1 MPLRG
6 CLLSIL
12 LLGTPVAAQ
21 PADSGDLIRV
31 LQQRHCPD
39 CRLADADL
47 VHADLRDA
55 HLAGARLQRANL
67 GEARLDGADL
77 SGSDLLHQPEGGP
90 LRGADLRGSCLYG
103 TDLRH
108 ADLSG
113 ARLDAGPDHHWQ
125 GARASVVVSAATR
138 PCTTPA
144 LTLPAQVAGWKRRGC
159 STPPSWKIPGGVELG
174 GARLSRGEQASMICR
189 KGPCSCRIARAAG

>member
-12 LLGTPVAAQ
+12 LLGAPVAAQ
-21 PADSGDLIRV
+21 PSDPGDLIRV

-55 HLAGARLQRANL
+55 QLAGARLQRANL

-77 SGSDLLHQPEGGP
+77 SGSNLSFTS
-90 LRGADLRGSCLYG
+90 LRGAPLRAEYRL
-103 TDLRH
+103 
-108 ADLSG
+108 LSG
-113 ARLDAGPDHHWQ
+113 
-125 GARASVVVSAATR
+125 
-138 PCTTPA
+138 
-144 LTLPAQVAGWKRRGC
+144 
-159 STPPSWKIPGGVELG
+159 
-174 GARLSRGEQASMICR
+174 
-189 KGPCSCRIARAAG
+189 

>member
-77 SGSDLLHQPEGGP
+77 SGSDLSFTS
-90 LRGADLRGSCLYG
+90 LRGPHCVVRICEAAACM
-103 TDLRH
+103 
-108 ADLSG
+108 
-113 ARLDAGPDHHWQ
+113 GP
-125 GARASVVVSAATR
+125 
-138 PCTTPA
+138 
-144 LTLPAQVAGWKRRGC
+144 
-159 STPPSWKIPGGVELG
+159 I
-174 GARLSRGEQASMICR
+174 
-189 KGPCSCRIARAAG
+189 

>member
-12 LLGTPVAAQ
+12 AGDSAAQ
-21 PADSGDLIRV
+21 PADSEIRV

-77 SGSDLLHQPEGGP
+77 SGSDLSFTSLRGAS
-90 LRGADLRGSCLYG
+90 LRGADLRGSRLS
-103 TDLRH
+103 DLTQKS
-108 ADLSG
+108 AFQ
-113 ARLDAGPDHHWQ
+113 ATQ
-125 GARASVVVSAATR
+125 SAAVSISSAAILDPGAGRQGKNDLAGTLLMPDCSLSSRVIRSR
-138 PCTTPA
+138 PI
-144 LTLPAQVAGWKRRGC
+144 
-159 STPPSWKIPGGVELG
+159 S
-174 GARLSRGEQASMICR
+174 
-189 KGPCSCRIARAAG
+189 